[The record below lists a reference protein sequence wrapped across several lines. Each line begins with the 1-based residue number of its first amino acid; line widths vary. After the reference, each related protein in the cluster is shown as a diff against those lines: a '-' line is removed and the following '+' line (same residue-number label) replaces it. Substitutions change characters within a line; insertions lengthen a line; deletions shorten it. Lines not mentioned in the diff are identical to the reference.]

1 MTDDSYSLSELNRR
15 VKDVLRDHLP
25 ETYWLRAETSDVR
38 RNQNGHC
45 YLEFVEKDAD
55 KQHIVARARG
65 MIWSNVF
72 QMLSAYFEAE
82 TGQSFTSG
90 LNVLVRVSVD
100 FHELYG
106 FSLTVVDIEPSFT
119 LGEIARNRQQVLR
132 QLQEEGVLT
141 LNRELEL
148 PELTLCI
155 AVISSPT
162 AAGYGDFCDQLA
174 RNSGGFA
181 FQTRLFPAIMQGERS
196 ESSIIAALE
205 KVYGY
210 SHLFDAVAIIRGG
223 GATSD
228 LNCFDSYA
236 LAVNVAQFPLPVVSG
251 IGHERDVTVL
261 DHVAHTRAKTP
272 TAVAEFFIGHITQ
285 TATELADLG
294 ERLIGQ
300 ARSLLQEEVSQLRLL
315 TREAV
320 HLSVLLLQK
329 ETALVQKIS
338 DRMRHQ
344 LNQRMQEQRH
354 QVESTEQYIRM
365 VSPVNLLKRGYTLT
379 TRQGRIISSLKSLSP
394 DDVIETHF
402 RDGVA
407 TSVVRNVRPAPES
420 EAI

>member
-261 DHVAHTRAKTP
+261 DHVAH
-272 TAVAEFFIGHITQ
+272 
-285 TATELADLG
+285 
-294 ERLIGQ
+294 
-300 ARSLLQEEVSQLRLL
+300 
-315 TREAV
+315 
-320 HLSVLLLQK
+320 
-329 ETALVQKIS
+329 
-338 DRMRHQ
+338 
-344 LNQRMQEQRH
+344 
-354 QVESTEQYIRM
+354 
-365 VSPVNLLKRGYTLT
+365 
-379 TRQGRIISSLKSLSP
+379 
-394 DDVIETHF
+394 
-402 RDGVA
+402 
-407 TSVVRNVRPAPES
+407 
-420 EAI
+420 

>member
-55 KQHIVARARG
+55 KQHIAARARG

-148 PELTLCI
+148 PELTLRI

-320 HLSVLLLQK
+320 HLSSLLLQK

-365 VSPVNLLKRGYTLT
+365 VSPVNVLKRGYTLT

>member
-1 MTDDSYSLSELNRR
+1 MTDNSFSLSELNRR
-15 VKDVLRDHLP
+15 VKDAIRDHLP

-55 KQHIVARARG
+55 KQHIVAKARG

-106 FSLTVVDIEPSFT
+106 FSLTVVDIDPSFT

-132 QLQEEGVLT
+132 QLEEEGVLT

-148 PELTLCI
+148 PELTLRI

-196 ESSIIAALE
+196 ESSIIGALE

-285 TATELADLG
+285 TATGLADLE
-294 ERLIGQ
+294 ERLVGQ
-300 ARSLLQEEVSQLRLL
+300 TRSVLQEEVSQLRLL

-320 HLSVLLLQK
+320 HLSALLLQR

-338 DRMRHQ
+338 ERMRHQ

-354 QVESTEQYIRM
+354 QIETKEQYIRM
-365 VSPVNLLKRGYTLT
+365 VSPANVLKRGYTLT
-379 TRQGRIISSLKSLSP
+379 TRQGHIITSLQALSP

-407 TSVVRNVRPAPES
+407 TSIIRDLGSDPEPVTT
-420 EAI
+420 

>member
-300 ARSLLQEEVSQLRLL
+300 TRSLLQEEVSQLRLL

-320 HLSVLLLQK
+320 HLSSLLLQK

-365 VSPVNLLKRGYTLT
+365 VSPVNVLKRGYTLT

>member
-320 HLSVLLLQK
+320 HLSSLLLQK

-365 VSPVNLLKRGYTLT
+365 VSPVNVLKRGYTLT

>member
-1 MTDDSYSLSELNRR
+1 MTQDSFSLSELNRR
-15 VKDVLRDHLP
+15 VKDAIRDHLP

-45 YLEFVEKDAD
+45 YLEFVEKDAE
-55 KQHIVARARG
+55 KQHIVAKARG

-132 QLQEEGVLT
+132 QLEEEGVLT

-148 PELTLCI
+148 PELIRRI
-155 AVISSPT
+155 AVISSPN

-174 RNSGGFA
+174 RNSGGFI
-181 FQTRLFPAIMQGERS
+181 FYTKLFPAIMQGERS

-205 KVYGY
+205 QVFRY
-210 SHLFDAVAIIRGG
+210 SVHFDAVAIIRGG

-228 LNCFDSYA
+228 LNCFDSYS

-272 TAVAEFFIGHITQ
+272 TAVAEFLIGHTSK
-285 TATELADLG
+285 TASELADLE
-294 ERLIGQ
+294 ERLQGKT
-300 ARSLLQEEVSQLRLL
+300 RSVLQQESSEIRLL
-315 TREAV
+315 SKDTV
-320 HLSVLLLQK
+320 HLSTLLLQK
-329 ETALVQKIS
+329 EEAQTQQLS
-338 DRMRHQ
+338 ETMRHLLKQQ
-344 LNQRMQEQRH
+344 LQQQRH
-354 QVESTEQYIRM
+354 QVESMEQYVRM
-365 VSPVNLLKRGYTLT
+365 VSPANVLKRGYTLT
-379 TRQGRIISSLKSLSP
+379 IRNGSIITSLHDVAP
-394 DDVIETHF
+394 GDVIETHF
-402 RDGVA
+402 RDGIA
-407 TSVVRNVRPAPES
+407 TSEVCGVSNRQ
-420 EAI
+420 EAEKI

>member
-1 MTDDSYSLSELNRR
+1 MTDNSFSLSELNRR
-15 VKDVLRDHLP
+15 VKDAIRDHLP

-55 KQHIVARARG
+55 KQHIVAKARG

-106 FSLTVVDIEPSFT
+106 FSLTVVDIDPSFT

-132 QLQEEGVLT
+132 QLEEEGVLT

-148 PELTLCI
+148 PELTLRI

-196 ESSIIAALE
+196 ESSIIGALE

-285 TATELADLG
+285 TATGLADLE
-294 ERLIGQ
+294 ERLVGQ
-300 ARSLLQEEVSQLRLL
+300 TRSVLQEEVSQLRLL

-320 HLSVLLLQK
+320 HFSALLLQR

-338 DRMRHQ
+338 ERMRHQ

-354 QVESTEQYIRM
+354 QIETKEQYIRM
-365 VSPVNLLKRGYTLT
+365 VSPANVLKRGYTLT
-379 TRQGRIISSLKSLSP
+379 TRQGHIITSLQTLSP

-407 TSVVRNVRPAPES
+407 TSIIRDLGNDPEPVTT
-420 EAI
+420 

>member
-1 MTDDSYSLSELNRR
+1 MTDNSFSLSELNRR
-15 VKDVLRDHLP
+15 VKDAIRDHLP

-55 KQHIVARARG
+55 KQHIVAKARG

-106 FSLTVVDIEPSFT
+106 FSLTVVDIDPSFT

-132 QLQEEGVLT
+132 QLEEEGVLT

-148 PELTLCI
+148 PELTLRI

-196 ESSIIAALE
+196 ESSIIGALE

-285 TATELADLG
+285 TATGLADLG

-300 ARSLLQEEVSQLRLL
+300 TRSVLQEEVSQLRLL

-320 HLSVLLLQK
+320 HLSALLLQR

-338 DRMRHQ
+338 ERMRHQ
-344 LNQRMQEQRH
+344 LNQWMQEQRH
-354 QVESTEQYIRM
+354 QIETKEQYIRM
-365 VSPVNLLKRGYTLT
+365 VSPANVLKRGYTLT
-379 TRQGRIISSLKSLSP
+379 TRQGHIITSLQALSP

-407 TSVVRNVRPAPES
+407 TSIIRDLGNDPEPVTT
-420 EAI
+420 

>member
-1 MTDDSYSLSELNRR
+1 MTDNSFSLSELNRR
-15 VKDVLRDHLP
+15 VKDAIRDHLP

-55 KQHIVARARG
+55 KQHIVAKARG

-106 FSLTVVDIEPSFT
+106 FSLTVVDIDPSFT

-132 QLQEEGVLT
+132 QLEEEGVLT

-148 PELTLCI
+148 PELTLRI

-196 ESSIIAALE
+196 ESSIIGALE

-285 TATELADLG
+285 TATGLADLE
-294 ERLIGQ
+294 ERLVGQ
-300 ARSLLQEEVSQLRLL
+300 TRSVLQEEVSQLRLL

-320 HLSVLLLQK
+320 HLSVLLLQR

-338 DRMRHQ
+338 ERMRHQ

-354 QVESTEQYIRM
+354 QIETKEQYIRM
-365 VSPVNLLKRGYTLT
+365 VSPANVLKRGYTLT
-379 TRQGRIISSLKSLSP
+379 TRQGHIITSLQALSP

-407 TSVVRNVRPAPES
+407 TSIIRDLGNDPEPVTT
-420 EAI
+420 

>member
-1 MTDDSYSLSELNRR
+1 MTEDSFSLSELNRR
-15 VKDVLRDHLP
+15 VKDAIRDHLP

-55 KQHIVARARG
+55 KQHIVAKARG

-72 QMLSAYFEAE
+72 QMLSSYFEAE

-119 LGEIARNRQQVLR
+119 LGEIARNRHQVLR
-132 QLQEEGVLT
+132 QLEEEGVLT
-141 LNRELEL
+141 LNRELAL
-148 PELTLCI
+148 PELTRRI

-181 FQTRLFPAIMQGERS
+181 FHTRLFPAIMQGERS
-196 ESSIIAALE
+196 ESSIIGALE
-205 KVYGY
+205 KVFGY
-210 SHLFDAVAIIRGG
+210 RHLFDAVAIIRGG

-285 TATELADLG
+285 TATELADLE
-294 ERLIGQ
+294 ERLVVQ
-300 ARSLLQEEVSQLRLL
+300 TRSVLQEKVSQLRLL
-315 TREAV
+315 TKETV
-320 HLSVLLLQK
+320 HLSALLLQR

-338 DRMRHQ
+338 DSMHHQ

-354 QVESTEQYIRM
+354 QIETTEQYIRM
-365 VSPVNLLKRGYTLT
+365 VSPVNVLKRGYTLT
-379 TRQGRIISSLKSLSP
+379 TRQGRIVTSLQALSP
-394 DDVIETHF
+394 DDVIETRF

-407 TSVVRNVRPAPES
+407 TSVVSGVRSDRET
-420 EAI
+420 EAN

>member
-1 MTDDSYSLSELNRR
+1 M
-15 VKDVLRDHLP
+15 KDAIRDHLP

-55 KQHIVARARG
+55 KQHIVAKARG

-106 FSLTVVDIEPSFT
+106 FSLTVVDIDPSFT

-132 QLQEEGVLT
+132 QLEEEGVLT

-148 PELTLCI
+148 PELTLRI

-181 FQTRLFPAIMQGERS
+181 FHTRLFPAIMQGERS
-196 ESSIIAALE
+196 ESSIIGALE

-285 TATELADLG
+285 TATGLAGLE
-294 ERLIGQ
+294 ERLVGQ
-300 ARSLLQEEVSQLRLL
+300 TRSVLQEEVSQLRLL

-320 HLSVLLLQK
+320 HLSALLLQR

-338 DRMRHQ
+338 ERMRHQ

-354 QVESTEQYIRM
+354 QIETKEQYIRM
-365 VSPVNLLKRGYTLT
+365 VSPANVLKRGYTLT
-379 TRQGRIISSLKSLSP
+379 TRQGHIITSLQALSP

-407 TSVVRNVRPAPES
+407 TSIIRDLGSDPEPVTT
-420 EAI
+420 